1 MKVNELNNGF
11 DWKATLVGE
20 TLLLG
25 MLGKAWQADPESDWL
40 QPLVDED
47 IFSQSPLETNDQDYE
62 TGLSLLQSWSH
73 RIRDINA
80 ADRFEDLQVD
90 YTRLFIGPGKVLAPP
105 WESVY
110 FGVNRSLFQQ
120 ETLQVR
126 LWYRRF
132 GLEIEK
138 LHKEPDDH
146 IGMELS
152 FIANLSQRA
161 LRALEAKDETRFSKL
176 LEAQRQF
183 IAEHPLQWASSWCSL
198 VEEHSRTDFYRGLAI
213 LTRSTLL
220 VLADVLE
227 IPRTEMPRR

>member
-1 MKVNELNNGF
+1 MKIKELDNGF
-11 DWKATLVGE
+11 DWKSTLVGE
-20 TLLLG
+20 MLLFG
-25 MLGKAWQADPESDWL
+25 MLGKALQAYPEKEWL

-47 IFSQSPLETNDQDYE
+47 VFSQSPLETKHQDYE
-62 TGLSLLQSWSH
+62 TGLSLLQSWSKK
-73 RIRDINA
+73 IWDVNA
-80 ADRFEDLQVD
+80 VDRFEDLQVD

-110 FGVNRSLFQQ
+110 FGKNRSLFQQ

-132 GLEIEK
+132 GLESEK

-161 LRALEAKDETRFSKL
+161 LRALEEKDETRFLKL
-176 LEAQRQF
+176 LQAQRQF
-183 IAEHPLQWASSWCSL
+183 IAEHPLKWVSSWCSL

-213 LTRSTLL
+213 LTRSTLFI
-220 VLADVLE
+220 LADVFE
-227 IPRTEMPRR
+227 IAGTEKPRQ